1 MRLAKNYGV
10 SSADKKPKKTH
21 SVHIRKNVSVKIPLN
36 KERSRYHGDAQDG
49 DEELIIRRLR
59 RKYSVEVKDDVDKII
74 DKILDMGWDITS
86 LQLSTADKAFYVK
99 VSKKTDDNEEIAV
112 DRKAVRLKLA
122 FLLVLQ
128 AIVRDWG
135 NA

>member
-1 MRLAKNYGV
+1 MRLAKDYSV
-10 SSADKKPKKTH
+10 SSVKKNSEKTH
-21 SVHIRKNVSVKIPLN
+21 SVHIRRNGSVKIPLT

-59 RKYSVEVKDDVDKII
+59 RKYSVEIDDNVDKVIDKII
-74 DKILDMGWDITS
+74 DMGWDITN
-86 LQLSTADKAFYVK
+86 LQLSAGDKAFYVK
-99 VSKKTDDNEEIAV
+99 ATKKTDDVEEIAV

-135 NA
+135 E